1 MNIAV
6 QTPKSNQL
14 LLLTGC
20 LEVSLWWNRA
30 TRPKTSWQYRWSS
43 SNSSSI
49 KVASKGSLFWINCS
63 PKTISWSILLVFSV
77 ISCWKPYLE
86 NTRKIITSVT
96 YPSSLS
102 FVLIFLLTAVK
113 EKQQLTLLSN
123 FISQVSFH
131 SRGPEVYFI
140 SNIIVPNKVALS
152 THVYINMT
160 AVSWACGGS
169 WYNSSANQRL
179 FFCWVYTIFFSVA
192 KKFFWLFGPPAY
204 TTANLHPKT
213 ISSTRR
219 KEHISR

>member
-1 MNIAV
+1 MSIAV
-6 QTPKSNQL
+6 QTPKSKQL

-30 TRPKTSWQYRWSS
+30 TRPNTSWQYRWSS

-86 NTRKIITSVT
+86 HTRKIITSAT
-96 YPSSLS
+96 SPSSLS
-102 FVLIFLLTAVK
+102 FAFFSLTAVK

-123 FISQVSFH
+123 FIWQISFH

-140 SNIIVPNKVALS
+140 SSTIVPNKVALS
-152 THVYINMT
+152 THAYINMT
-160 AVSWACGGS
+160 AVS
-169 WYNSSANQRL
+169 
-179 FFCWVYTIFFSVA
+179 
-192 KKFFWLFGPPAY
+192 
-204 TTANLHPKT
+204 
-213 ISSTRR
+213 
-219 KEHISR
+219 